1 LTVKRL
7 LFFKFII
14 KNIML
19 KRLNS
24 KFVAGTMFWGQWGK
38 EMNTQEMSD
47 LITFF
52 YENNIS
58 TFDHADIYGG
68 YTMEAA
74 FGEAFFRSSLRRDQ
88 VQFIS
93 KCGIQYISKN
103 RSNQVIHYDT
113 SKAYIIASVEAS
125 LKQLKTDYLD
135 ALLIHRPS
143 PLMHPEEVM
152 SAADDLKKEGKI
164 LSFGVSN
171 FSTSHMDLMLSEG
184 LIDINQIEFSVVQ
197 HTALFDGTL
206 DRILQHKIIPMAW
219 GPLRSYYNLENK
231 KKKSRLKKQL
241 AELLLKYNTTED
253 QLLLAW
259 ILKHP
264 AKIHPII
271 GTTQKNRIL
280 SALQALSLKLS
291 TEDWFKILVASQGHD
306 VP

>member
-1 LTVKRL
+1 MQ
-7 LFFKFII
+7 
-14 KNIML
+14 N
-19 KRLNS
+19 RLNS
-24 KFVAGTMFWGQWGK
+24 ELVAGTMFWGQWGK
-38 EMNTQEMSD
+38 ELSAQKMCD

-52 YENNIS
+52 FENGIS

-74 FGEAFFRSSLRRDQ
+74 FGQAFSRSALQRDR

-93 KCGIQYISKN
+93 KCGIQYISEN
-103 RSNQVIHYDT
+103 RSNDIIHYDT
-113 SKAYIIASVEAS
+113 SKAYIIASAEAS
-125 LKQLKTDYLD
+125 LKHLKTDYLD

-143 PLMHPEEVM
+143 PLMHPEDVM
-152 SAADDLKKEGKI
+152 SAADALKKDGKI

-171 FSTSHMDLMLSEG
+171 FSSSHMELIMSEG

-197 HTALFDGTL
+197 HDALFDGTL
-206 DRILQHKIIPMAW
+206 DNILQHKIIPMAW
-219 GPLRSYYNLENK
+219 GPLRSYFNLEDDAK
-231 KKKSRLKKQL
+231 KQRLKKQFS
-241 AELLLKYNTTED
+241 ELSTKYNSSED

-264 AKIHPII
+264 SKIHPII
-271 GTTQKNRIL
+271 GTTKKDRIQ
-280 SALQALSLKLS
+280 SAIRALSIKLS

>member
-1 LTVKRL
+1 MQ
-7 LFFKFII
+7 
-14 KNIML
+14 N
-19 KRLNS
+19 RLNS
-24 KFVAGTMFWGQWGK
+24 ELVAGTMFWGQWGK
-38 EMNTQEMSD
+38 ELSAQKMCD

-52 YENNIS
+52 FENGIS

-74 FGEAFFRSSLRRDQ
+74 FGQAFSRSALQRDR

-93 KCGIQYISKN
+93 KCGIQYISEN
-103 RSNQVIHYDT
+103 RSNDIIHYDT
-113 SKAYIIASVEAS
+113 SKAYIIASAEAS
-125 LKQLKTDYLD
+125 LKHLKTDYLD

-143 PLMHPEEVM
+143 PLMHPEDVM
-152 SAADDLKKEGKI
+152 SAAEDLKKDGKI

-171 FSTSHMDLMLSEG
+171 FSSSHMELIMSEG

-197 HTALFDGTL
+197 HDALFDGTL
-206 DRILQHKIIPMAW
+206 DNILQHKIIPMAW
-219 GPLRSYYNLENK
+219 GPLRSYFNLEDDAK
-231 KKKSRLKKQL
+231 KQRLKKQFS
-241 AELLLKYNTTED
+241 ELSTKYNSSED

-264 AKIHPII
+264 SKIHPII
-271 GTTQKNRIL
+271 GTTKKDRIQ
-280 SALQALSLKLS
+280 SAIRALSIKLS

>member
-1 LTVKRL
+1 MPKS
-7 LFFKFII
+7 
-14 KNIML
+14 
-19 KRLNS
+19 LNS
-24 KFVAGTMFWGQWGK
+24 KLIAGTMFWGQWGK
-38 EMNTQEMSD
+38 ELSTLEMCD

-52 YENNIS
+52 FENGIS

-74 FGEAFFRSSLRRDQ
+74 FGQAFSRSSLQRDQ

-103 RSNQVIHYDT
+103 RSNDIIHYDT
-113 SKAYIIASVEAS
+113 SKAYIVASAEAS

-143 PLMHPEEVM
+143 PLMHPEDVM
-152 SAADDLKKEGKI
+152 SAAEDLKKDGKI

-171 FSTSHMDLMLSEG
+171 FSSSHMELMMSEG

-197 HTALFDGTL
+197 HDALFDGTL
-206 DRILQHKIIPMAW
+206 DKILQHKIIPMAW
-219 GPLRSYYNLENK
+219 GSLRSYFNLEDDAK
-231 KKKSRLKKQL
+231 KQRLKKQFS
-241 AELLLKYNTTED
+241 ELSTKYSSSED

-264 AKIHPII
+264 SKIHPII
-271 GTTQKNRIL
+271 GTTKKNRIQ
-280 SALQALSLKLS
+280 SAIRALSIKLS
-291 TEDWFKILVASQGHD
+291 TEDWFKILVASQGHN

>member
-1 LTVKRL
+1 M
-7 LFFKFII
+7 
-14 KNIML
+14 IMQN
-19 KRLNS
+19 RLNS
-24 KFVAGTMFWGQWGK
+24 ELVAGTMFWGQWGK
-38 EMNTQEMSD
+38 ELSAQKMCD

-52 YENNIS
+52 FENGIS

-74 FGEAFFRSSLRRDQ
+74 FGQAFSRSALQRDQ

-93 KCGIQYISKN
+93 KCGIQYISEN
-103 RSNQVIHYDT
+103 RSNDIIHYDT
-113 SKAYIIASVEAS
+113 SKAYIIASAEAS
-125 LKQLKTDYLD
+125 LKHLKTDYLD

-143 PLMHPEEVM
+143 PLMHPEDVM
-152 SAADDLKKEGKI
+152 SAADALKKDGKI

-171 FSTSHMDLMLSEG
+171 FSSSHMELMMSEG

-197 HTALFDGTL
+197 HDALFDGTL
-206 DRILQHKIIPMAW
+206 DNILQHKIIPMAW
-219 GPLRSYYNLENK
+219 GPLRSYFNLEDDAK
-231 KKKSRLKKQL
+231 KQRLKKQFS
-241 AELLLKYNTTED
+241 ELSTKYNSSED

-264 AKIHPII
+264 SKIHPII
-271 GTTQKNRIL
+271 GTTKKDRIQ
-280 SALQALSLKLS
+280 SAIRALSIKLS